1 MEIMKLIKESLG
13 IEGELDEKTAKE
25 IIQSLDNDIQKAK
38 DEQKQT
44 EINKKAEEDK
54 LWASRVSKARTKT
67 QKAFEARKKT
77 RQTKG
82 YSAGRLARLRRLGK
96 ID

>member
-38 DEQKQT
+38 DDQEQLEKERKADEEREWGKRVVAARSTKQS
-44 EINKKAEEDK
+44 II
-54 LWASRVSKARTKT
+54 KAR
-67 QKAFEARKKT
+67 AKT
-77 RQTKG
+77 RQVKG

>member
-25 IIQSLDNDIQKAK
+25 IIQTLDDDIQKAK
-38 DEQKQT
+38 AEQKQI
-44 EINKKAEEDK
+44 EKDAQVKESQE
-54 LWASRVSKARTKT
+54 WSRRVATARSKQIRTY
-67 QKAFEARKKT
+67 QARKKSQ
-77 RQTKG
+77 QTKG

>member
-38 DEQKQT
+38 DDQEQLEKERKADEEREWGKRVVSARSKKQS
-44 EINKKAEEDK
+44 II
-54 LWASRVSKARTKT
+54 KAR
-67 QKAFEARKKT
+67 AKT
-77 RQTKG
+77 RQVKG

>member
-38 DEQKQT
+38 EEQKQT
-44 EINKKAEEDK
+44 EANKKADEDK
-54 LWASRVSKARTKT
+54 LWASRVSKARAKTKNT
-67 QKAFEARKKT
+67 IKARKQI
-77 RQTKG
+77 RQSKG